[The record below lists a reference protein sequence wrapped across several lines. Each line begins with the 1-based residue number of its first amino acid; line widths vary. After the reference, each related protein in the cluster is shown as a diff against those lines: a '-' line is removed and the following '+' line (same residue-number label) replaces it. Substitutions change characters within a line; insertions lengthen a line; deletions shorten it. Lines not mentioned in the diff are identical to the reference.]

1 MVSVKK
7 IVASA
12 LVGVL
17 MFSAVGC
24 NMVEKTQA
32 AIDKTTVATVN
43 GEKITL
49 GEVDSHLKG
58 VFEQMKSQY
67 GDKYMDDP
75 QAAQQ
80 ILQQRQ
86 GILNSMVEEKVLVA
100 EAKKEN
106 IVPSEDDLNKKV
118 DEQVKKYKEQYG
130 EEGYKKAVESMGYT
144 EDTFKDYLKNQFIAE
159 AAVENVTK
167 NIKITDEE
175 AQKYYDENKKQFEVQ
190 AKGVLARHLL
200 FENEDEAQK
209 AYDEIQSGQ
218 TTFNDLYSKY
228 ENNKLENK
236 MPIAESLVVP
246 DENAQVAKEF
256 ADGLKQLKE
265 GEISKPIKTQFGY
278 HIIQAGPTYEK
289 GAQLPFD
296 EVKSQ
301 IIQILKQ
308 QKVSQTLKTDMD
320 QWKKDLNVK
329 VYDDKLKEGLKL
341 SK

>member
-58 VFEQMKSQY
+58 VFAQMKSKY

-75 QAAQQ
+75 QVAQQ

-86 GILNSMVEEKVLVA
+86 SVVQSLVTDKVLVT
-100 EAKKEN
+100 EADKLGIK
-106 IVPSEDDLNKKV
+106 PSEEDIKKKV
-118 DEQVKKYKEQYG
+118 DEQFENIKKG
-130 EEGYKKAVESMGYT
+130 MGDNFDKALEDEGYT
-144 EDTFKDYLKNQFIAE
+144 EDTFKEFLKNQVIAE
-159 AAVENVTK
+159 ATVEYATK
-167 NIKITDEE
+167 DVKVSDEDIK
-175 AQKYYDENKKQFEVQ
+175 KYYDENKQQFVVK
-190 AKGVLARHLL
+190 AGADVKHLL
-200 FENEDEAQK
+200 FPTEEEAQK
-209 AYDEIQSGQ
+209 AYDEIQSGK
-218 TTFNDLYSKY
+218 TTFDDLFNKY
-228 ENNKLENK
+228 EKNKDPKKE
-236 MPIAESLVVP
+236 PIAENLGRVDYNNSNF
-246 DENAQVAKEF
+246 DKDFMQ
-256 ADGLKQLKE
+256 GLKGLKD
-265 GEISKPIKTQFGY
+265 GEISKPVKSSFGY
-278 HIIQAGPTYEK
+278 HIIKATNITDKETQLTEEQAKE
-289 GAQLPFD
+289 
-296 EVKSQ
+296 Q
-301 IIQILKQ
+301 IISILEN
-308 QKVSQTLKTDMD
+308 QKKKEAYQKDLE

-329 VYDDKLKEGLKL
+329 VYDDKLQEGLKI

>member
-58 VFEQMKSQY
+58 VFAQMKSQY

-75 QAAQQ
+75 QVAQQ

-86 GILNSMVEEKVLVA
+86 SVVQSLVTDKVLVA
-100 EAKKEN
+100 EADKLGIK
-106 IVPSEDDLNKKV
+106 PSEEDIKKKV
-118 DEQVKKYKEQYG
+118 DEQFENIKKG
-130 EEGYKKAVESMGYT
+130 MGDNFDKALEAEGYT
-144 EDTFKDYLKNQFIAE
+144 EDTFKEFLKNQVIAE
-159 AAVENVTK
+159 ATVEYATK
-167 NIKITDEE
+167 DVKVSDEDIK
-175 AQKYYDENKKQFEVQ
+175 KYYDENKQQFVVK
-190 AKGVLARHLL
+190 AGADVKHLL
-200 FENEDEAQK
+200 FPTEEEAQK
-209 AYDEIQSGQ
+209 AYDEIQSGK
-218 TTFNDLYSKY
+218 TTFDDLFNKY
-228 ENNKLENK
+228 EKNKDHKKE
-236 MPIAESLVVP
+236 PIAENLGRVDYNNSNF
-246 DENAQVAKEF
+246 DKDFME
-256 ADGLKQLKE
+256 GLKGLKD
-265 GEISKPIKTQFGY
+265 GEISKPVKSSFGY
-278 HIIQAGPTYEK
+278 HIIKATNITDKETQLTEEQAKE
-289 GAQLPFD
+289 
-296 EVKSQ
+296 Q
-301 IIQILKQ
+301 IISILEN
-308 QKVSQTLKTDMD
+308 QKKKEAYQKDLE

-329 VYDDKLKEGLKL
+329 VYDDKLQEGLKI

>member
-58 VFEQMKSQY
+58 VFAQMKSQY

-75 QAAQQ
+75 QVAQQ

-86 GILNSMVEEKVLVA
+86 SVVQSLVTDKVLVA
-100 EAKKEN
+100 EADKLGIK
-106 IVPSEDDLNKKV
+106 PSEEDIKKKV
-118 DEQVKKYKEQYG
+118 DEQFENIKKG
-130 EEGYKKAVESMGYT
+130 MGDNFDKALEAEGYT
-144 EDTFKDYLKNQFIAE
+144 EDTFKEFLKNQVIAE
-159 AAVENVTK
+159 ATVEYATK
-167 NIKITDEE
+167 DVKVSDEDIK
-175 AQKYYDENKKQFEVQ
+175 KYYDENKQQFVVK
-190 AKGVLARHLL
+190 AGADVKHLL
-200 FENEDEAQK
+200 FPTEEEAQK
-209 AYDEIQSGQ
+209 AYDEIQSGK
-218 TTFNDLYSKY
+218 TTFDDLFNKY
-228 ENNKLENK
+228 EKNKDPKKE
-236 MPIAESLVVP
+236 PIAENLGRVDYNNSNF
-246 DENAQVAKEF
+246 DKDFME
-256 ADGLKQLKE
+256 GLKGLKD
-265 GEISKPIKTQFGY
+265 GEISKPVKSSFGY
-278 HIIQAGPTYEK
+278 HIIKATNITDKETQLTEEQAKE
-289 GAQLPFD
+289 
-296 EVKSQ
+296 Q
-301 IIQILKQ
+301 IISILEN
-308 QKVSQTLKTDMD
+308 QKKKEAYQKDLE

-329 VYDDKLKEGLKL
+329 VYDDKLQEGLKI

>member
-58 VFEQMKSQY
+58 VFAQMKSQY

-75 QAAQQ
+75 QVAQQ

-86 GILNSMVEEKVLVA
+86 SVVQGLVTDKVLGI
-100 EAKKEN
+100 EADKLGIK
-106 IVPSEDDLNKKV
+106 PSEEEIKKKV
-118 DEQVKKYKEQYG
+118 DEQFENIKKG
-130 EEGYKKAVESMGYT
+130 MGDNFDKALEAEGYT
-144 EDTFKDYLKNQFIAE
+144 EDTFKEFLKNQVIAE
-159 AAVENVTK
+159 ATVEYATK
-167 NIKITDEE
+167 DVKVSDEDIK
-175 AQKYYDENKKQFEVQ
+175 KYYDENKQQFVVK
-190 AKGVLARHLL
+190 AGADVKHLL
-200 FENEDEAQK
+200 FPTEEEAQK
-209 AYDEIQSGQ
+209 AYDEIQSGK
-218 TTFNDLYSKY
+218 TTFDDLFNKY
-228 ENNKLENK
+228 EKNKDPKKE
-236 MPIAESLVVP
+236 PIAENLGRVDYNNSNF
-246 DENAQVAKEF
+246 DKDFME
-256 ADGLKQLKE
+256 GLKGLKD
-265 GEISKPIKTQFGY
+265 GEISKPVKSSFGY
-278 HIIQAGPTYEK
+278 HIIKATNITDKET
-289 GAQLPFD
+289 QLT
-296 EVKSQ
+296 EEQSKEQ
-301 IIQILKQ
+301 IISILEN
-308 QKVSQTLKTDMD
+308 QKKKEAYQKDLE

-329 VYDDKLKEGLKL
+329 VYDDKLQEGLKI

>member
-58 VFEQMKSQY
+58 VFAQMKSQY

-75 QAAQQ
+75 QVAQQ

-100 EAKKEN
+100 EANKEN
-106 IVPSEDDLNKKV
+106 IVPSEEELNKKI
-118 DEQVKKYKEQYG
+118 EQQIKLYKEQYG

-144 EDTFKDYLKNQFIAE
+144 EDTFKDYLRNQFIAD
-159 AAVENVTK
+159 AAASNA
-167 NIKITDEE
+167 IKDIKVTDEE

-190 AKGVLARHLL
+190 ANGVLARHLL
-200 FENEDEAQK
+200 FENEDDAQK

-228 ENNKLENK
+228 ENNKLEK
-236 MPIAESLVVP
+236 KTPIAESLVVP

-320 QWKKDLNVK
+320 QWKKDFNVK
-329 VYDDKLKEGLKL
+329 VYDDKLQEGLKI

>member
-58 VFEQMKSQY
+58 VFAQMKSQY

-75 QAAQQ
+75 KVAQQ

-86 GILNSMVEEKVLVA
+86 SVVQSLVTDKVLVA
-100 EAKKEN
+100 EADKLGIK
-106 IVPSEDDLNKKV
+106 PSEEDIKKKV
-118 DEQVKKYKEQYG
+118 DEQFENIKKG
-130 EEGYKKAVESMGYT
+130 MGDNFDKALEAEGYT
-144 EDTFKDYLKNQFIAE
+144 EDTFKEFLKNQVIAE
-159 AAVENVTK
+159 ATVEYATK
-167 NIKITDEE
+167 DVKVSDEDIK
-175 AQKYYDENKKQFEVQ
+175 KYYDENKQQFVVK
-190 AKGVLARHLL
+190 AGADVKHLL
-200 FENEDEAQK
+200 FPTEEEAQK
-209 AYDEIQSGQ
+209 AYDEIQSGK
-218 TTFNDLYSKY
+218 TTFDDLFNKY
-228 ENNKLENK
+228 EKNKDPKKE
-236 MPIAESLVVP
+236 PIAENLGRVDYNNSNF
-246 DENAQVAKEF
+246 DKDFME
-256 ADGLKQLKE
+256 GLKGLKD
-265 GEISKPIKTQFGY
+265 GEISKPVKSSFGY
-278 HIIQAGPTYEK
+278 HIIKATNITDKETQLTEEQAKE
-289 GAQLPFD
+289 
-296 EVKSQ
+296 Q
-301 IIQILKQ
+301 IISILEN
-308 QKVSQTLKTDMD
+308 QKKKEAYQKDLE

-329 VYDDKLKEGLKL
+329 VYDDKLQEGLKI

>member
-32 AIDKTTVATVN
+32 ASDKTTVATVN

-49 GEVDSHLKG
+49 GEVDSNLKG
-58 VFEQMKSQY
+58 VFTKMKSQY

-75 QAAQQ
+75 QVAQQ

-86 GILNSMVEEKVLVA
+86 SVVQSLVTDKVLGI
-100 EAKKEN
+100 EADKLGIK
-106 IVPSEDDLNKKV
+106 PSEEEIKKKV
-118 DEQVKKYKEQYG
+118 DEQFENIKKGMGDNFDKALEG
-130 EEGYKKAVESMGYT
+130 EGYT
-144 EDTFKDYLKNQFIAE
+144 EDTFKDVIKNQVINQ
-159 AAVENVTK
+159 AVQDYV
-167 NIKITDEE
+167 IKDVKVTDED
-175 AQKYYDENKKQFEVQ
+175 AQKYYDENKQQFV
-190 AKGVLARHLL
+190 AKESGVLTKHLL
-200 FENEDEAQK
+200 FENEEEAQK
-209 AYDEIQSGQ
+209 AYDEIQSGK
-218 TTFNDLYSKY
+218 TTFNDLFTKY
-228 ENNKLENK
+228 ENNKLEK
-236 MPIAESLVVP
+236 KTPIAESFVVP

-256 ADGLKQLKE
+256 VEGLKSLKE

-278 HIIQAGPTYEK
+278 HIIQAGATYEK

-308 QKVSQTLKTDMD
+308 QKDSQKLKSDMD

-329 VYDDKLKEGLKL
+329 VYDDKLQEGLKI

>member
-58 VFEQMKSQY
+58 VFAQMKSKY

-75 QAAQQ
+75 QVAQQ

-86 GILNSMVEEKVLVA
+86 SVVQSLVTDKVLVT
-100 EAKKEN
+100 EADKLGIK
-106 IVPSEDDLNKKV
+106 PSEEDIKKKV
-118 DEQVKKYKEQYG
+118 DEQFENIKKG
-130 EEGYKKAVESMGYT
+130 MGDNFDKALEDEGYT
-144 EDTFKDYLKNQFIAE
+144 EDTFKEFLKNQVIAE
-159 AAVENVTK
+159 ATVEYATK
-167 NIKITDEE
+167 DVKVSDEDIK
-175 AQKYYDENKKQFEVQ
+175 KYYDENKQQFVVK
-190 AKGVLARHLL
+190 AGADVKHLL
-200 FENEDEAQK
+200 FPTEEEAQK
-209 AYDEIQSGQ
+209 AYDEIQSGK
-218 TTFNDLYSKY
+218 TTFDDLFNKY
-228 ENNKLENK
+228 EKNKDPKKE
-236 MPIAESLVVP
+236 PIAENLGRVDYNNSNF
-246 DENAQVAKEF
+246 DKDFME
-256 ADGLKQLKE
+256 GLKGLKD
-265 GEISKPIKTQFGY
+265 GEISKPVKSSFGY
-278 HIIQAGPTYEK
+278 HIIKATNITDKETQLTEEQAKE
-289 GAQLPFD
+289 
-296 EVKSQ
+296 Q
-301 IIQILKQ
+301 IISILEN
-308 QKVSQTLKTDMD
+308 QKKKEAYQKDLE

-329 VYDDKLKEGLKL
+329 VYDDKLQEGLKI

>member
-58 VFEQMKSQY
+58 VFAQMKSQY

-75 QAAQQ
+75 QVAQQ

-86 GILNSMVEEKVLVA
+86 SVVQSLVTDKVLVA
-100 EAKKEN
+100 EADKLGIK
-106 IVPSEDDLNKKV
+106 PSEEDIKKKV
-118 DEQVKKYKEQYG
+118 DEQFENIKKG
-130 EEGYKKAVESMGYT
+130 MGDNFDKALEAEGYT
-144 EDTFKDYLKNQFIAE
+144 EDTFKEFLKNQVIAE
-159 AAVENVTK
+159 ATVEYATK
-167 NIKITDEE
+167 DVKVSDEDIK
-175 AQKYYDENKKQFEVQ
+175 KYYDENKQQFVVK
-190 AKGVLARHLL
+190 AGADVKHLL
-200 FENEDEAQK
+200 FPTEEEAQK
-209 AYDEIQSGQ
+209 AYDEIQSGK
-218 TTFNDLYSKY
+218 TTFDDLFNKY
-228 ENNKLENK
+228 EKNKDPKKE
-236 MPIAESLVVP
+236 PIAENLGRVDYNNSNF
-246 DENAQVAKEF
+246 DKDFME
-256 ADGLKQLKE
+256 GLKGLKD
-265 GEISKPIKTQFGY
+265 GEISKPVKSSFGY
-278 HIIQAGPTYEK
+278 HIIKATNITDKETQLTEEQAKE
-289 GAQLPFD
+289 
-296 EVKSQ
+296 Q
-301 IIQILKQ
+301 IISILEN
-308 QKVSQTLKTDMD
+308 QKKKEAFQKDLE

-329 VYDDKLKEGLKL
+329 VYDDKLQEGLKI

>member
-58 VFEQMKSQY
+58 VFAQIKSQY

-75 QAAQQ
+75 QVAQQ

-86 GILNSMVEEKVLVA
+86 SVVQSLVTDKVLVA
-100 EAKKEN
+100 EADKLGIK
-106 IVPSEDDLNKKV
+106 PSEEDIKKKV
-118 DEQVKKYKEQYG
+118 DEQFENIKKG
-130 EEGYKKAVESMGYT
+130 MGDNFDKALEAEGYT
-144 EDTFKDYLKNQFIAE
+144 EDTFKEFLKNQVIAE
-159 AAVENVTK
+159 ATVEYATK
-167 NIKITDEE
+167 DVKVSDEDIK
-175 AQKYYDENKKQFEVQ
+175 KYYDENKQQFVVK
-190 AKGVLARHLL
+190 AGADVKHLL
-200 FENEDEAQK
+200 FPTEEEAQK
-209 AYDEIQSGQ
+209 AYDEIQSGK
-218 TTFNDLYSKY
+218 TTFDDLFNKY
-228 ENNKLENK
+228 EKNKDPKKE
-236 MPIAESLVVP
+236 PIAENLGRVDYNNSNF
-246 DENAQVAKEF
+246 DKDFME
-256 ADGLKQLKE
+256 GLKGLKD
-265 GEISKPIKTQFGY
+265 GEISKPVKSSFGY
-278 HIIQAGPTYEK
+278 HIIKATNITDKETQLTEEQAKE
-289 GAQLPFD
+289 
-296 EVKSQ
+296 Q
-301 IIQILKQ
+301 IISILEN
-308 QKVSQTLKTDMD
+308 QKKKEAYQKDLE

-329 VYDDKLKEGLKL
+329 VYDDKLQEGLKI

>member
-58 VFEQMKSQY
+58 FLEQLKSKY

-86 GILNSMVEEKVLVA
+86 VILNSMVEEKVLVD

-106 IVPSEDDLNKKV
+106 LVPSEEELNKKV
-118 DEQVKKYKEQYG
+118 DEQVKQYKEQYG
-130 EEGYKKAVESMGYT
+130 EEGYKTAVENIGYT
-144 EDTFKDYLKNQFIAE
+144 EDTFKEFLKNQVIAE
-159 AAVENVTK
+159 ATLEYATK
-167 NIKITDEE
+167 DVKVSDEDIK
-175 AQKYYDENKKQFEVQ
+175 KYYDENKQQFAVK
-190 AKGVLARHLL
+190 AGADVKHLL
-200 FENEDEAQK
+200 LPTEEEAQK

-218 TTFNDLYSKY
+218 TTFDDLFNKY
-228 ENNKLENK
+228 GKNTDPKKE
-236 MPIAESLVVP
+236 PIAEDLGRVDYTNSNF
-246 DENAQVAKEF
+246 DKDFME
-256 ADGLKQLKE
+256 GLKGLKD
-265 GEISKPIKTQFGY
+265 GEISKPVKSSFGY
-278 HIIQAGPTYEK
+278 HIIKATNVTDKETQLTEEQA
-289 GAQLPFD
+289 
-296 EVKSQ
+296 KSK
-301 IIQILKQ
+301 IMSILEN
-308 QKVSQTLKTDMD
+308 QKKREAYQKDLD
-320 QWKKDLNVK
+320 QWKKDFNVK
-329 VYDDKLKEGLKL
+329 VYDDKLQEGLKI

>member
-58 VFEQMKSQY
+58 VFAQMKSQY

-75 QAAQQ
+75 QVAQQ

-86 GILNSMVEEKVLVA
+86 SVVQGLVTDKVLVA
-100 EAKKEN
+100 EADKLGIK
-106 IVPSEDDLNKKV
+106 PSEEDIKKKV
-118 DEQVKKYKEQYG
+118 DEQFENIKKG
-130 EEGYKKAVESMGYT
+130 MGDNFDKALEAEGYT
-144 EDTFKDYLKNQFIAE
+144 EDTFKEFLKNQVIAE
-159 AAVENVTK
+159 ATVEYATK
-167 NIKITDEE
+167 DVKVSDEDIK
-175 AQKYYDENKKQFEVQ
+175 KYYDENKQQFVVK
-190 AKGVLARHLL
+190 AGADVKHLL
-200 FENEDEAQK
+200 FPTEEEAQK
-209 AYDEIQSGQ
+209 AYDEIQSGK
-218 TTFNDLYSKY
+218 TTFDDLFNKY
-228 ENNKLENK
+228 EKNKDPKKE
-236 MPIAESLVVP
+236 PIAENLGRVDYNNSNF
-246 DENAQVAKEF
+246 DKDFME
-256 ADGLKQLKE
+256 GLKGLKD
-265 GEISKPIKTQFGY
+265 GEISKPVKSSFGY
-278 HIIQAGPTYEK
+278 HIIKATNITDKETQLTEEQAKE
-289 GAQLPFD
+289 
-296 EVKSQ
+296 Q
-301 IIQILKQ
+301 IISILEN
-308 QKVSQTLKTDMD
+308 QKKKEAYQKDLE

-329 VYDDKLKEGLKL
+329 VYDDKLQEGLKI

>member
-58 VFEQMKSQY
+58 VFTQMKSQY

-75 QAAQQ
+75 QVAQQ

-86 GILNSMVEEKVLVA
+86 SVVQGLVTDKVLA
-100 EAKKEN
+100 IEADKLGIK
-106 IVPSEDDLNKKV
+106 PSEEDIKKKV
-118 DEQVKKYKEQYG
+118 DEKFDNIKKG
-130 EEGYKKAVESMGYT
+130 MGDNFDKALEAEGYT
-144 EDTFKDYLKNQFIAE
+144 EDTFKDVIKNQVINE
-159 AAVENVTK
+159 AVQDYI
-167 NIKITDEE
+167 IKDVKVTDED
-175 AQKYYDENKKQFEVQ
+175 AQKYYDENKQQFV
-190 AKGVLARHLL
+190 AKESGVLTKHLL
-200 FENEDEAQK
+200 FENEEEAQK
-209 AYDEIQSGQ
+209 AYDEIQSGK
-218 TTFNDLYSKY
+218 TTFNDLFAKY

-236 MPIAESLVVP
+236 KPIAENLGVVP
-246 DENAQVAKEF
+246 AENSGLVQEF
-256 ADGLKQLKE
+256 VDGLKPLKE

-278 HIIQAGPTYEK
+278 HIIQAGATYEK

-308 QKVSQTLKTDMD
+308 QKDSEKFKADMD

-329 VYDDKLKEGLKL
+329 VYDDKLQEGLKI

>member
-58 VFEQMKSQY
+58 VFAQMKSQY

-75 QAAQQ
+75 QVAQQ

-86 GILNSMVEEKVLVA
+86 SVVQGLVTDKVLGI
-100 EAKKEN
+100 EADKLGIK
-106 IVPSEDDLNKKV
+106 PSEEEIKKKV
-118 DEQVKKYKEQYG
+118 DEQFENIKKG
-130 EEGYKKAVESMGYT
+130 MGDNFDKALEAEGYT
-144 EDTFKDYLKNQFIAE
+144 EDTFKEFLKNQVIAE
-159 AAVENVTK
+159 ATVEYATK
-167 NIKITDEE
+167 DVKVSDEDIK
-175 AQKYYDENKKQFEVQ
+175 KYYDENKQQFVVK
-190 AKGVLARHLL
+190 AGADVKHLL
-200 FENEDEAQK
+200 FPTEEEAQK
-209 AYDEIQSGQ
+209 AYDEIQSGK
-218 TTFNDLYSKY
+218 TTFDDLFNKY
-228 ENNKLENK
+228 EKNKDPKKE
-236 MPIAESLVVP
+236 PIAENLGRVDYNNSNF
-246 DENAQVAKEF
+246 DKDFME
-256 ADGLKQLKE
+256 GLKGLKD
-265 GEISKPIKTQFGY
+265 GEISKPVKSSFGY
-278 HIIQAGPTYEK
+278 HIIKATNITDKETQLTEEQAKE
-289 GAQLPFD
+289 
-296 EVKSQ
+296 Q
-301 IIQILKQ
+301 IISILEN
-308 QKVSQTLKTDMD
+308 QKKKEAYQKDLE

-329 VYDDKLKEGLKL
+329 VYDDKLQEGLKI

>member
-58 VFEQMKSQY
+58 VFAQMKSQY

-75 QAAQQ
+75 QVAQQ

-86 GILNSMVEEKVLVA
+86 SVVQSLVTDKVLVA
-100 EAKKEN
+100 EADKLGIKPPE
-106 IVPSEDDLNKKV
+106 EDIKKKV
-118 DEQVKKYKEQYG
+118 DEQFENIKKG
-130 EEGYKKAVESMGYT
+130 MGDNFDKALEAEGYT
-144 EDTFKDYLKNQFIAE
+144 EDTFKEFLKNQVIAE
-159 AAVENVTK
+159 ATVEYATK
-167 NIKITDEE
+167 DVKVSDEDIK
-175 AQKYYDENKKQFEVQ
+175 KYYDENKQQFVVK
-190 AKGVLARHLL
+190 AGADVKHLL
-200 FENEDEAQK
+200 FPTEEEAQK
-209 AYDEIQSGQ
+209 AYDEIQSGK
-218 TTFNDLYSKY
+218 TTFDDLFNKY
-228 ENNKLENK
+228 EKNKDHKKE
-236 MPIAESLVVP
+236 PIAENLGRVDYNNSNF
-246 DENAQVAKEF
+246 DKDFME
-256 ADGLKQLKE
+256 GLKGLKD
-265 GEISKPIKTQFGY
+265 GEISKPVKSSFGY
-278 HIIQAGPTYEK
+278 HIIKATNITDKETQLTEEQAKE
-289 GAQLPFD
+289 
-296 EVKSQ
+296 Q
-301 IIQILKQ
+301 IISILEN
-308 QKVSQTLKTDMD
+308 QKKKEAYQKDLE

-329 VYDDKLKEGLKL
+329 VYDDKLQEGLKI

>member
-58 VFEQMKSQY
+58 VFAQMKSQY

-75 QAAQQ
+75 QVAQQ

-86 GILNSMVEEKVLVA
+86 SVVQSLVTDKVLVA
-100 EAKKEN
+100 EADKLGIK
-106 IVPSEDDLNKKV
+106 PSEEEIKKKV
-118 DEQVKKYKEQYG
+118 DEQFENIKKG
-130 EEGYKKAVESMGYT
+130 MGDNFDKALEAEGYT
-144 EDTFKDYLKNQFIAE
+144 EDTFKEFLKNQVIAE
-159 AAVENVTK
+159 ATVEYATK
-167 NIKITDEE
+167 DVKVSDEDIK
-175 AQKYYDENKKQFEVQ
+175 KYYDENKQQFVVK
-190 AKGVLARHLL
+190 AGADVKHLL
-200 FENEDEAQK
+200 FPTEEEAQK
-209 AYDEIQSGQ
+209 AYDEIQSGK
-218 TTFNDLYSKY
+218 TTFDDLFNKY
-228 ENNKLENK
+228 EKNKDPKKE
-236 MPIAESLVVP
+236 PIAENLGRVDYNNSNF
-246 DENAQVAKEF
+246 DKDFME
-256 ADGLKQLKE
+256 GLKGLKD
-265 GEISKPIKTQFGY
+265 GEISKPVKSSFGY
-278 HIIQAGPTYEK
+278 HIIKATNITDKETQLTEEQAKE
-289 GAQLPFD
+289 
-296 EVKSQ
+296 Q
-301 IIQILKQ
+301 IISILEN
-308 QKVSQTLKTDMD
+308 QKKKEAYQKDLE

-329 VYDDKLKEGLKL
+329 VYDDKLQEGLKI

>member
-1 MVSVKK
+1 MVSVRK

-58 VFEQMKSQY
+58 FLEQLKSKY

-86 GILNSMVEEKVLVA
+86 STLNGMVEEKVLVD

-106 IVPSEDDLNKKV
+106 LVPSEEELNKKV
-118 DEQVKKYKEQYG
+118 DEQVKQYKEQYG
-130 EEGYKKAVESMGYT
+130 EEGYKTAVENIGYT
-144 EDTFKDYLKNQFIAE
+144 EDTFKDYLKNQFIGNATI
-159 AAVENVTK
+159 ENIVKNTK
-167 NIKITDEE
+167 VTDEE
-175 AQKYYDENKKQFEVQ
+175 AQKYYDENKTQFEVQ

-200 FENEDEAQK
+200 FENEEDAKK
-209 AYDEIQSGQ
+209 AYDEIESGK
-218 TTFNDLYSKY
+218 TTFNDLYTKY

-236 MPIAESLVVP
+236 KPIAESLVVP
-246 DENAQVAKEF
+246 DENAQVAQEF

-278 HIIQAGPTYEK
+278 HIIQAGATYEK
-289 GAQLPFD
+289 GAQLPFN

-320 QWKKDLNVK
+320 QWKKDFNVK
-329 VYDDKLKEGLKL
+329 VYDDKLQEGLKI

>member
-58 VFEQMKSQY
+58 VFAQMKSQY

-75 QAAQQ
+75 QVAQQ

-86 GILNSMVEEKVLVA
+86 SVVQGLVTDKVLGI
-100 EAKKEN
+100 EADKLGIK
-106 IVPSEDDLNKKV
+106 PSEEEIKKKV
-118 DEQVKKYKEQYG
+118 DEQFENIKKG
-130 EEGYKKAVESMGYT
+130 MGDNFDKALEAEGYT
-144 EDTFKDYLKNQFIAE
+144 EDTFKEFLKNQVIAE
-159 AAVENVTK
+159 ATVEYATK
-167 NIKITDEE
+167 DVKVSDEDIK
-175 AQKYYDENKKQFEVQ
+175 KYYDENKQQFVVK
-190 AKGVLARHLL
+190 AGADVKHLL
-200 FENEDEAQK
+200 FPTEEEAQK
-209 AYDEIQSGQ
+209 AYDEIQSGK
-218 TTFNDLYSKY
+218 TTFDDLFNKY
-228 ENNKLENK
+228 EKNKDHKKE
-236 MPIAESLVVP
+236 PIAENLGRVDYNNSNF
-246 DENAQVAKEF
+246 DKDFME
-256 ADGLKQLKE
+256 GLKGLKD
-265 GEISKPIKTQFGY
+265 GEISKPVKSSFGY
-278 HIIQAGPTYEK
+278 HIIKATNITDKETQLTEEQAKE
-289 GAQLPFD
+289 
-296 EVKSQ
+296 Q
-301 IIQILKQ
+301 IISILEN
-308 QKVSQTLKTDMD
+308 QKKKEAYQKDLE

-329 VYDDKLKEGLKL
+329 VYDDKLQEGLKI

>member
-159 AAVENVTK
+159 SVVENVTK
-167 NIKITDEE
+167 NTKITDEE

>member
-58 VFEQMKSQY
+58 FLEQLKSKY

-86 GILNSMVEEKVLVA
+86 VILNSMVEEKVLVD

-106 IVPSEDDLNKKV
+106 LVPSEEELNKKV
-118 DEQVKKYKEQYG
+118 DEQVKQYKEQYG
-130 EEGYKKAVESMGYT
+130 EEGYKTAVENIGYT
-144 EDTFKDYLKNQFIAE
+144 EDTFKEFLKNQVIAE
-159 AAVENVTK
+159 ATLEYATK
-167 NIKITDEE
+167 DVKVSDEDIK
-175 AQKYYDENKKQFEVQ
+175 KYYDENKQQFAVK
-190 AKGVLARHLL
+190 AGADVKHLL
-200 FENEDEAQK
+200 LPTEEEAQK

-218 TTFNDLYSKY
+218 KTFDDLFNKY
-228 ENNKLENK
+228 GKNTDPKKE
-236 MPIAESLVVP
+236 PIAEDLGRVDYTNSNF
-246 DENAQVAKEF
+246 DKDFME
-256 ADGLKQLKE
+256 GLKGLKD
-265 GEISKPIKTQFGY
+265 GEISKPVKSSFGY
-278 HIIQAGPTYEK
+278 HIIKATNVTDKETQLTEEQA
-289 GAQLPFD
+289 
-296 EVKSQ
+296 KSK
-301 IIQILKQ
+301 IMSILEN
-308 QKVSQTLKTDMD
+308 QKKREAYQKDLD
-320 QWKKDLNVK
+320 QWKKDFNVK
-329 VYDDKLKEGLKL
+329 VYDDKLQEGLKI

>member
-32 AIDKTTVATVN
+32 AINKTTVATVN

-49 GEVDSHLKG
+49 GDVDSHLKG
-58 VFEQMKSQY
+58 FLEQLKGKY
-67 GDKYMDDP
+67 GDNYMEDP
-75 QAAQQ
+75 QVAQQ

-86 GILNSMVEEKVLVA
+86 GTLQGIVNEKILVI
-100 EAKKEN
+100 EAGKLG
-106 IVPSEDDLNKKV
+106 VTPSEDEINKEVNEQFERIKKGFGDNFKKSLE
-118 DEQVKKYKEQYG
+118 DEG
-130 EEGYKKAVESMGYT
+130 FTEE
-144 EDTFKDYLKNQFIAE
+144 TFKDYLKNQVIAK
-159 AAVENVTK
+159 ATINSVTK
-167 NIKITDEE
+167 DVKVTDEE
-175 AQKYYDENKKQFEVQ
+175 AQKYYDENKQQFV
-190 AKGVLARHLL
+190 AKESGVLTKHLL

-209 AYDEIQSGQ
+209 AYDEIQSGK
-218 TTFNDLYSKY
+218 TTFNDLFTKY
-228 ENNKLENK
+228 ENNKAEDK
-236 MPIAESLVVP
+236 KPIAENLGVVP
-246 DENAQVAKEF
+246 EENSGLVPEF
-256 ADGLKQLKE
+256 VEGLKPLKE
-265 GEISKPIKTQFGY
+265 GEVSKPVKTQFGY
-278 HIIQAGPTYEK
+278 HIIQAGATYEK
-289 GAQLPFD
+289 GAELPFN

-308 QKVSQTLKTDMD
+308 QKDSEKLKADMD

-329 VYDDKLKEGLKL
+329 IYDDKLQEGLKI

>member
-58 VFEQMKSQY
+58 VFAQMKSQY

-75 QAAQQ
+75 QVAQQ

-86 GILNSMVEEKVLVA
+86 SVVQGLVTDKVLVA
-100 EAKKEN
+100 EADKLGIK
-106 IVPSEDDLNKKV
+106 PSEEEIKKKV
-118 DEQVKKYKEQYG
+118 DEQFENIKKG
-130 EEGYKKAVESMGYT
+130 MGDNFDKALEAEGYT
-144 EDTFKDYLKNQFIAE
+144 EDTFKEFLKNQVIAE
-159 AAVENVTK
+159 ATVEYATK
-167 NIKITDEE
+167 DVKVSDEDIK
-175 AQKYYDENKKQFEVQ
+175 KYYDENKQQFVVK
-190 AKGVLARHLL
+190 AGADVKHLL
-200 FENEDEAQK
+200 FPTEEEAQK
-209 AYDEIQSGQ
+209 AYDEIQSGK
-218 TTFNDLYSKY
+218 TTFDDLFNKY
-228 ENNKLENK
+228 EKNKDHKKE
-236 MPIAESLVVP
+236 PIAENLGRVDYNNSNF
-246 DENAQVAKEF
+246 DKDFME
-256 ADGLKQLKE
+256 GLKGLKD
-265 GEISKPIKTQFGY
+265 GEISKPVKSSFGY
-278 HIIQAGPTYEK
+278 HIIKATNITDKETQLTEEQAKE
-289 GAQLPFD
+289 
-296 EVKSQ
+296 Q
-301 IIQILKQ
+301 IISILEN
-308 QKVSQTLKTDMD
+308 QKKKEAYQKDLE

-329 VYDDKLKEGLKL
+329 VYDDKLQEGLKI

>member
-58 VFEQMKSQY
+58 VFAQMKSQY

-75 QAAQQ
+75 QVAQQ

-86 GILNSMVEEKVLVA
+86 SVVQGLVTDKVLVA
-100 EAKKEN
+100 EADKLGIK
-106 IVPSEDDLNKKV
+106 PSEEDIKKKV
-118 DEQVKKYKEQYG
+118 DEQFENIKKG
-130 EEGYKKAVESMGYT
+130 MGDNFDKALEAEGYT
-144 EDTFKDYLKNQFIAE
+144 EDTFKEFLKNQVIAE
-159 AAVENVTK
+159 ATVEYATK
-167 NIKITDEE
+167 DVKVSDEDIK
-175 AQKYYDENKKQFEVQ
+175 KYYDENKQQFVVK
-190 AKGVLARHLL
+190 AGADVKHLL
-200 FENEDEAQK
+200 FPTEEEAQK
-209 AYDEIQSGQ
+209 AYDEIQSGK
-218 TTFNDLYSKY
+218 TTFDDLFNKY
-228 ENNKLENK
+228 EKNKDHKKE
-236 MPIAESLVVP
+236 PIAENLGRVDYNNSNF
-246 DENAQVAKEF
+246 DKDFME
-256 ADGLKQLKE
+256 GLKGLKD
-265 GEISKPIKTQFGY
+265 GEISKPVKSSFGY
-278 HIIQAGPTYEK
+278 HIIKATNITDKETQLTEEQAKE
-289 GAQLPFD
+289 
-296 EVKSQ
+296 Q
-301 IIQILKQ
+301 IISILEN
-308 QKVSQTLKTDMD
+308 QKKKEAYQKDLE

-329 VYDDKLKEGLKL
+329 VYDDKLQEGLKI

>member
-1 MVSVKK
+1 MVSVRK

-58 VFEQMKSQY
+58 FLEQLKSQY

-86 GILNSMVEEKVLVA
+86 VILNSMVEEKVLVD

-106 IVPSEDDLNKKV
+106 LVPSEEELNKKV
-118 DEQVKKYKEQYG
+118 DEQVKQYKEQYG
-130 EEGYKKAVESMGYT
+130 EEGYKTAVENIGYT
-144 EDTFKDYLKNQFIAE
+144 EDTFKEFLKNQVIAE
-159 AAVENVTK
+159 ATLEYATK
-167 NIKITDEE
+167 DVKVSDEDIK
-175 AQKYYDENKKQFEVQ
+175 KYYDENKQQFAVK
-190 AKGVLARHLL
+190 AGADVKHLL
-200 FENEDEAQK
+200 LPTEEEAQK

-218 TTFNDLYSKY
+218 TTFDDLFNKY
-228 ENNKLENK
+228 GKNTDPKKE
-236 MPIAESLVVP
+236 PIAEDLGRVDYTNSNF
-246 DENAQVAKEF
+246 DKDFME
-256 ADGLKQLKE
+256 GLKGLKD
-265 GEISKPIKTQFGY
+265 GEISKPVKSSFGY
-278 HIIQAGPTYEK
+278 HIIKATNVTDKETQLTEEQA
-289 GAQLPFD
+289 
-296 EVKSQ
+296 KSK
-301 IIQILKQ
+301 IMSILEN
-308 QKVSQTLKTDMD
+308 QKKREAYQKDLD
-320 QWKKDLNVK
+320 QWKKDFNVK
-329 VYDDKLKEGLKL
+329 VYDDKLQEGLKI